1 MNAENIYRRT
11 IYKES
16 ISKENWQQSQIA
28 ACAASRRK
36 YSYLNKH
43 SWKTAQYSLYSIFT
57 EGCKMI
63 PASLREAAEGRLD
76 IYIRGENLC
85 TDISKTSKRLEWFLC
100 AEAEVLYSIWHSLSG
115 KIGSI

>member
-1 MNAENIYRRT
+1 MNAESIYRRT

-16 ISKENWQQSQIA
+16 ISKENWQRSQIA

-76 IYIRGENLC
+76 IHTWGKPLHWYFKGFQEVSVISLCWGRSAIFNLA
-85 TDISKTSKRLEWFLC
+85 TASAAR
-100 AEAEVLYSIWHSLSG
+100 
-115 KIGSI
+115 